1 MLTFQVMASVCPTF
15 GVGLWGVPV
24 IPTAAERLEVAGN
37 GTVVVRLAFAFASAV
52 PAASVPLATTEL
64 RTAWLWI
71 CTITVMV
78 DDAPAAKDPWLH
90 VTVITPEPPAVHVP

>member
-1 MLTFQVMASVCPTF
+1 M
-15 GVGLWGVPV
+15 

-37 GTVVVRLAFAFASAV
+37 GTVVVRLVFAFAIAV

-64 RTAWLWI
+64 RMAWLWI

-78 DDAPAAKDPWLH
+78 DDAPAAKEPWLH
-90 VTVITPEPPAVHVP
+90 VTVITPVPPAVHVP